1 MGFVHYCTKAPSR
14 VRLLEGDVPHWIA
27 NSKRSRYIAAIVLST
42 PPWVDRKELFA
53 LHAAAQALTRASG
66 IPHSLDH
73 IVPVNHP
80 RVCGLTVP
88 WNLQVSPLRVNMAKS
103 NKWCPEQLEMF

>member
-1 MGFVHYCTKAPSR
+1 MGFVHYVNKAPSR
-14 VRLLEGDVPHWIA
+14 LMLLAGELPLWIK
-27 NSKRSRYIAAIVLST
+27 NSPRSRYIAAIVLSA
-42 PPWVDRKELFA
+42 PPWVDRKA
-53 LHAAAQALTRASG
+53 LMAMHNIAQRLSASTG

-88 WNLQVSPLRVNMAKS
+88 WNLEIVPLRVNMAKS
-103 NKWCPEQLEMF
+103 NNWCPEQMELF